1 MTTAH
6 ATENIMADGMIPP
19 SKYSHIDAKSTR
31 DVKIGKKSCLPII
44 SAIFFNKFFI
54 KLNVCLYLNITKYNY
69 LYNYAKDNPYAQ
81 KEIVYKKFPF
91 ALLKTIPA
99 EIKCN
104 VAAND
109 TERKRYEN

>member
-1 MTTAH
+1 M
-6 ATENIMADGMIPP
+6 
-19 SKYSHIDAKSTR
+19 
-31 DVKIGKKSCLPII
+31 
-44 SAIFFNKFFI
+44 
-54 KLNVCLYLNITKYNY
+54 
-69 LYNYAKDNPYAQ
+69 YNYAKDNPYAQ

-91 ALLKTIPA
+91 ALFKTIPA